1 MKETETE
8 LAPSI
13 TAILFNEIDSKK
25 VNLMCLKDCWLVLQ
39 SIFYDKDYFEN
50 RRILR

>member
-25 VNLMCLKDCWLVLQ
+25 VNLDVSKVIGWFCNQFFMIKGLL
-39 SIFYDKDYFEN
+39 
-50 RRILR
+50 

>member
-13 TAILFNEIDSKK
+13 TAILFNEIDSKR
-25 VNLMCLKDCWLVLQ
+25 LIWMCLGLLAGSQ
-39 SIFYDKDYFEN
+39 SILIKG
-50 RRILR
+50 

>member
-25 VNLMCLKDCWLVLQ
+25 VNLDVSKGLLLAG
-39 SIFYDKDYFEN
+39 SAINF
-50 RRILR
+50 L

>member
-1 MKETETE
+1 MKTETE

-25 VNLMCLKDCWLVLQ
+25 VNLDVSKDCSAINFL
-39 SIFYDKDYFEN
+39 
-50 RRILR
+50 

>member
-25 VNLMCLKDCWLVLQ
+25 VNLDVSKVYWLVLQ
-39 SIFYDKDYFEN
+39 SI
-50 RRILR
+50 L

>member
-25 VNLMCLKDCWLVLQ
+25 VNLMCLGLLAGSQ
-39 SIFYDKDYFEN
+39 SIFYDRD
-50 RRILR
+50 